1 MAKALAARG
10 CRASLC
16 GRDTQASDKAGEAHA
31 PRLTAFHEA
40 GRYSI
45 SLLMQAA
52 TASSLLHSRS
62 LPGGE
67 KRFRTEGNAVVD
79 RFDEKVLIPDLLKST
94 PQARGVLD
102 RYGLRGCGGPL
113 GPVETLGFFAK
124 AHDVPLPRL
133 LDELRQACSQPAA
146 SSETP
151 AANTELAD
159 TIYRPF
165 FKAGIVVV
173 LSLGAVWGAY
183 LLLRIAFAGKF
194 DEVGLHEVNAHGH
207 AQIFGW
213 VGLFVMGFAYQA
225 FPRFKHTSLAYPRLA
240 CLSWGLMVAG
250 TISRAAFEPW
260 VADAPWTRLPAL
272 TGSLFEVVAVCTFA
286 GIILQTWRR
295 AGKPLAVYDYYI
307 LSALIWFMIQAICD
321 AAYFTGTAWTTERAA
336 LVDLVA
342 GWQGTLREIQIHGFA
357 LLMILG
363 VSQRI
368 FPHFYGLPASSSR
381 LAAVALVALNLAV
394 LGESSGLVLMH
405 YAGHVWAVLWY
416 ASVLLLAGTVV
427 ALVRGWHVFA
437 PTSEADR
444 SLKFL
449 RAAYVWLFVS
459 LGMLILV
466 PVYQYGLL
474 TWLAP
479 ESGSARLGFSHAYYG
494 AIRHA
499 ITVGFISLMIVG
511 VAAKVVPT
519 LNGVDV
525 RALSRLWMPFVL
537 LNFGCALRVVSQT
550 ATDFTTRAFPLA
562 GVSGVLE
569 VSGLALWGV
578 HLWLIMTGRA
588 RLRRIASS
596 AQLAPGKPVLAVHL
610 VGDVLDH
617 YPYLLESFLS
627 YGFRPLANPLFRRT
641 VARFVT
647 IEQACRQVG
656 VDVVPFL
663 EALNVTIAKHT
674 GARLALPVLSLN

>member
-1 MAKALAARG
+1 MSAALA
-10 CRASLC
+10 L
-16 GRDTQASDKAGEAHA
+16 
-31 PRLTAFHEA
+31 
-40 GRYSI
+40 
-45 SLLMQAA
+45 
-52 TASSLLHSRS
+52 
-62 LPGGE
+62 
-67 KRFRTEGNAVVD
+67 
-79 RFDEKVLIPDLLKST
+79 FDEKVLIPDLLRAA
-94 PQARGVLD
+94 PQARVVLD
-102 RYGLRGCGGPL
+102 RYGLRGCGGPF

-133 LDELRQACSQPAA
+133 LDELHQVCDPQGSSLPQTAPIQEPA
-146 SSETP
+146 
-151 AANTELAD
+151 D
-159 TIYRPF
+159 VIYRPF
-165 FKAGIVVV
+165 FKAGIAIA

-240 CLSWGLMVAG
+240 CLSWGLMLTG
-250 TISRAAFEPW
+250 IISRAAFEPW

-272 TGSLFEVVAVCTFA
+272 TGSLFEVVAVCMFA
-286 GIILQTWRR
+286 GIILQTWRLS
-295 AGKPLAVYDYYI
+295 GKPLAVYDYYI
-307 LSALIWFMIQAICD
+307 LSALIWFIIQAIYD

-342 GWQGTLREIQIHGFA
+342 GWQGSLREVQIHGFA

-368 FPHFYGLPASSSR
+368 FPHFYGLPAPSSR
-381 LAAVALVALNLAV
+381 LAAVALIAV
-394 LGESSGLVLMH
+394 NIAVVGESSGLVLMH
-405 YAGHVWAVLWY
+405 YAGHVWAALWY

-427 ALVRGWHVFA
+427 ALVRGWQVFA
-437 PTSEADR
+437 STEEADR

-459 LGMLILV
+459 LGMLVLL
-466 PVYQYGLL
+466 PAYQYGLL

-525 RALSRLWMPFVL
+525 CALSRLWAPFVL
-537 LNFGCALRVVSQT
+537 LNFGCALRVLSQT
-550 ATDFTTRAFPLA
+550 ATDFTTRAFPIA

-588 RLRRIASS
+588 RLRTIASS
-596 AQLAPGKPVLAVHL
+596 AQLAPGMPVLAVHL

-617 YPYLLESFLS
+617 YPYLLEAFLS
-627 YGFRPLANPLFRRT
+627 YGFRPLANPFFRRT

-647 IEQACRQVG
+647 ISQACRQVG
-656 VDVVPFL
+656 VDVAPFL
-663 EALNVTIAKHT
+663 ETLNGAVAKHT
-674 GARLALPVLSLN
+674 SARLALPVLSLN